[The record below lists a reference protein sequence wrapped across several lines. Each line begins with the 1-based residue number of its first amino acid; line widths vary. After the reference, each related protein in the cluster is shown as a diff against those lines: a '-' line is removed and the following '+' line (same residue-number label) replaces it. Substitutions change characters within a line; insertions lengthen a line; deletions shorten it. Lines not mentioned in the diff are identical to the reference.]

1 MQEVCKSRRALETIG
16 VSWSRKTRTAKRSI
30 PWRWKRVGLFVDLTP
45 NDSSMPD
52 SFNSEEDGPLFLHMA
67 GKLDKRNDKKR
78 GSGTRTF
85 NAAKNP
91 VQSRRMTTT
100 ASSSNALNRW
110 GNNALRIDTSGPN
123 LMDRKDAS
131 QPQKAGSSLKRMSPS
146 KMLLSPS
153 CPNLS
158 QMAKGASRHLQE

>member
-1 MQEVCKSRRALETIG
+1 MEQENADGEEVHT
-16 VSWSRKTRTAKRSI
+16 TA
-30 PWRWKRVGLFVDLTP
+30 PGNEWDFFVDLTP

-78 GSGTRTF
+78 GSGTGTF

-100 ASSSNALNRW
+100 ASSSNAFNGW
-110 GNNALRIDTSGPN
+110 GTMP
-123 LMDRKDAS
+123 
-131 QPQKAGSSLKRMSPS
+131 
-146 KMLLSPS
+146 
-153 CPNLS
+153 
-158 QMAKGASRHLQE
+158 